1 MPFLD
6 RLQKS
11 AHQSELDY
19 SNTSPWFF
27 CFLVASQVVAAV
39 CLGRALSERFLLV
52 ALLGIGF
59 HWIGFVSSLLLG
71 TNKFYDI
78 TEDVCILHLLACSY
92 FTVSSGAPNLRT
104 SLVYLCA
111 LIWCIR
117 LVVYVGYRVL
127 VRGHDF
133 RFEKLNKG
141 VAYNFFAWT
150 SGGVWCFFNFF
161 SLWKLADDTH
171 QTLSNGLDIVDYI
184 GFFIFGIGL
193 YIETVADIEKWNFNA
208 AFKFGEND
216 KWISTG
222 MWSYSRHPNYCGE
235 VMVWVGLSICC
246 IGGMKGLTRASAAE
260 LLTYAVSPVWSCV
273 FLVFTS
279 LMLLEKRADQK
290 WGGIKTYE
298 NYKTVTPVL
307 FPGL

>member
-6 RLQKS
+6 RFQKS

-141 VAYNFFAWT
+141 VAYNLFAWT
-150 SGGVWCFFNFF
+150 SGGLWCFFNFF
-161 SLWKLADDTH
+161 SLWKLADDKR
-171 QTLSNGLDIVDYI
+171 QTLSNGLDILDYI
-184 GFFIFGIGL
+184 GFSIFAIGF
-193 YIETVADIEKWNFNA
+193 YIEIVADIEKWNFNA
-208 AFKFGEND
+208 AFKFGENN
-216 KWISTG
+216 KWIATG
-222 MWSYSRHPNYCGE
+222 MWGYSRHPNYCGE
-235 VMVWVGLSICC
+235 IMLWFGLSICC
-246 IGGMKGLTRASAAE
+246 IGGLEGLARASVVD
-260 LLTYAVSPVWSCV
+260 LITCAVSPVWSCI

-290 WGGIKTYE
+290 WGGMKHYEKYKKT
-298 NYKTVTPVL
+298 TPVL
-307 FPGL
+307 FPGW